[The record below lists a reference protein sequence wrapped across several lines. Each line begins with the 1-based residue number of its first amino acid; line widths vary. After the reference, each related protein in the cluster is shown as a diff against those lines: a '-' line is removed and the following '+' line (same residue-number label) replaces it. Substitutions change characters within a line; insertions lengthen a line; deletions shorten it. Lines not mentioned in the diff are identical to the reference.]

1 MNTAIKSDLDVEL
14 GLDLGLELRLELN
27 STPENQFD
35 DTKYFEVLGQV
46 LVDCAIQLA
55 NSTHNFPYIKDIKQ
69 KVIACLKKLSI
80 DEIVDW
86 LSPQTDTKYSILAE
100 YICQSINKPNADIY
114 LRLLGA
120 GFELDSLGS
129 FAVKLITNKPEFL
142 ANEAQIFSKY
152 LTAEKSKKSKKSIY
166 AVEIKNKILENP
178 EFSYE
183 FIMSYLQLKYPK
195 VFIGIQ
201 WNKLAIAKGAIEIIH
216 KYDLKL
222 TDADI
227 SRINQKFCTIQ
238 NINLYKSFSPY
249 KLVKTNPSSDYEL
262 FKDISIDDFVT
273 VNKITDTDHKKINYI
288 KYLGNFNIGKVSS
301 RTYNCGGYIK
311 ELPNNI
317 HKYHPDLLRQF
328 LDYIH
333 IDGDLLALCKIT
345 LEDKLEYIKQKI
357 QTKEYT
363 PQHIARFINNI
374 CYLKSVY
381 LDEEYLEQSKKQ
393 SIKNCIPSTLNNK
406 PTLVGSNS
414 SETPGPSHSKAHPPG
429 GWAYNRVSTVDT
441 NTYSFT
447 EIEQK
452 LKDAG
457 IGIPWPELL
466 ELRNS
471 NIEGEI
477 KWSQIRDIYNPIHH
491 KSKIGIYIRFL
502 IAECKNPNNWT
513 PSIQLE
519 YWNILIAIEKWL
531 LPHDRDALIKVLP
544 IEIIRDVPIE
554 MIWKYRLYRH
564 DSFHKIIN
572 VPLTL
577 NSKPTPGV
585 TSRTGGACPTLSVP
599 RDWPTNNSPVSTVL
613 DDNSKSF
620 KIRFAKI
627 LKHELERLFSANR
640 DTANNYELI
649 ELLKKELGFVITR
662 FYAEGLDILEY
673 LSVPGIAEVVFESG
687 TEYRNLSFDTLLGL
701 ITLTSSNTII
711 HAFHLEIE
719 RKLKEQA
726 ETDKWNEFTLLF
738 DCLGESHA
746 LGQDGL
752 SLAIARLASVVR
764 ERPIRYWSEDDYKY
778 ACEKGFLSAD
788 ILIEFRKT
796 QPAPHPDWNWRT
808 LTIFLGT
815 DQTILAYQELPWQT
829 PVYFSQ
835 DSDWSVRNITWEYLQ
850 KHTQLFSA
858 DNEIWTKFSTKLPID
873 FILERPNYKFQWHS
887 IITRPDFNPTPDQ
900 WIIIKPQ
907 IKPKDL
913 QSHPN
918 KYPNKYNIELIMDN
932 LDLGWNLQNLVK
944 KRVIPLKYLHKLF
957 NPKWFN
963 KSILYASYSFVN
975 LQMVDTALNNLKR
988 KLILSALV
996 EELDYLKFICRT
1008 TNYLFG
1014 NQLHIEKTVLG
1025 FATRVVVPQPP

>member
-1 MNTAIKSDLDVEL
+1 MNTAIKCDLDVEL
-14 GLDLGLELRLELN
+14 GLDLRLELRLKLRLELN
-27 STPENQFD
+27 STPEKQFD
-35 DTKYFEVLGQV
+35 DTNYFEVLGRV
-46 LVDCAIQLA
+46 LVDCAIQLS
-55 NSTHNFPYIKDIKQ
+55 NSTHNFPYIQDMNQ
-69 KVIACLKKLSI
+69 KVISCLKKLSI

-114 LRLLGA
+114 LRLLDA

-129 FAVKLITNKPEFL
+129 VAVKLITNKPEFL

-152 LTAEKSKKSKKSIY
+152 LTAEKSIY
-166 AVEIKNKILENP
+166 AVEIKNKILEKP
-178 EFSYE
+178 AFSYE

-216 KYDLKL
+216 RYKLKL
-222 TDADI
+222 TNNEI

-238 NINLYKSFSPY
+238 NINLYKSFFPH

-301 RTYNCGGYIK
+301 RTYNCGGYNK
-311 ELPNNI
+311 GLANNI
-317 HKYHPDLLRQF
+317 HNYHPDLLRQF

-333 IDGDLLALCKIT
+333 IDGDILALCKIT

-381 LDEEYLEQSKKQ
+381 LDEEHLEQSKKE
-393 SIKNCIPSTLNNK
+393 SIKNCMN
-406 PTLVGSNS
+406 
-414 SETPGPSHSKAHPPG
+414 
-429 GWAYNRVSTVDT
+429 T

-452 LKDAG
+452 LEDAG

-466 ELRNS
+466 ELGNS

-477 KWSQIRDIYNPIHH
+477 KWSQIRDIYNPIDH

-513 PSIQLE
+513 PSIQIE
-519 YWNILIAIEKWL
+519 YWNILIASEKRL
-531 LPHDRDALIKVLP
+531 LPHDRVALISVLP
-544 IEIIRDVPIE
+544 IEIIRDVPVE
-554 MIWKYRLYRH
+554 KIWTYRLYRH

-572 VPLTL
+572 V
-577 NSKPTPGV
+577 
-585 TSRTGGACPTLSVP
+585 
-599 RDWPTNNSPVSTVL
+599 L

-620 KIRFAKI
+620 KIRFAEI
-627 LKHELERLFSANR
+627 LKHELERLFSTNP
-640 DTANNYELI
+640 DTTNNYELT
-649 ELLKKELGFVITR
+649 ELGFVITR
-662 FYAEGLDILEY
+662 FYAEGIDILEY
-673 LSVPGIAEVVFESG
+673 LSVPGIAEVVFEAG
-687 TEYRNLSFDTLLGL
+687 TEYRNLSVDNLLGL

-726 ETDKWNEFTLLF
+726 ETDKWNELTSIFG
-738 DCLGESHA
+738 CLGESHA

-752 SLAIARLASVVR
+752 SLAVARLASAVG

-778 ACEKGFLSAD
+778 ACEKGFISAD

-796 QPAPHPDWNWRT
+796 QPVPHPDWNWRT

-887 IITRPDFNPTPDQ
+887 IIIRPDFNPTPEQ
-900 WIIIKPQ
+900 WLVIKPK

-913 QSHPN
+913 KSHPN
-918 KYPNKYNIELIMDN
+918 KYNIDLIMDN
-932 LDLGWNLQNLVK
+932 LELGWDLQKLVST
-944 KRVIPLKYLHKLF
+944 RVIPLKYLHKLF

-963 KSILYASYSFVN
+963 KSILDASYSKQSETNIN
-975 LQMVDTALNNLKR
+975 LALTNLKR
-988 KLILSALV
+988 KAVLSAMAAKP
-996 EELDYLKFICRT
+996 DALKYKCRM

-1014 NQLHIEKTVLG
+1014 DRPHIEKMVLG
-1025 FATRVVVPQPP
+1025 FATKFLIT